1 MTKPWESDSC
11 EQLRSHFAF
20 YAVPVAA
27 MLWCGVPPE
36 DVESELKN
44 ASPHPSI
51 RGVWSH
57 AYIRCLEPR
66 CRVIHDA
73 IDSGTLPCS
82 RENGK
87 TIVYGE
93 RVAVER
99 RHVSRDNL
107 KDWIARQFPADKPAF
122 LFDEI
127 ERSTHTSINADSFR
141 ALQADLKAKNTRLER
156 ATEVYRSLKQEK
168 DALEIERNSLRATAE
183 KLAVPGE
190 RAEATY
196 LTIIG
201 ALLELARNP
210 RPGRDSDAAMIRE
223 LIENYSDKPGIAKS
237 TLEAKFAEA
246 RRRLNS
252 T

>member
-1 MTKPWESDSC
+1 MTNAWESDNC
-11 EQLRSHFAF
+11 EQLRSHFAY
-20 YAVPVAA
+20 YAVPQAA

-36 DVESELKN
+36 DVDSEFKN
-44 ASPHPSI
+44 ATPHPAI

-57 AYIRCLEPR
+57 PYIRCLEPR
-66 CRVIHDA
+66 CRVIQDA
-73 IDSGTLPCS
+73 INSGALPCS

-87 TIVYGE
+87 PVAASD

-99 RHVSRDNL
+99 RHVSRDDL
-107 KDWIARQFPADKPAF
+107 KDWIAHQFPADKPAF

-141 ALQADLKAKNTRLER
+141 ALQADLNARNARLEK
-156 ATEVYRSLKQEK
+156 ATEVYRKLKQEK
-168 DALEIERNSLRATAE
+168 DALESERDSLRAMVDKIA
-183 KLAVPGE
+183 APGD
-190 RAEATY
+190 RAEAPY

-201 ALLELARNP
+201 AMLELVRSP
-210 RPGRDSDAAMIRE
+210 RAGRDSDAAVIRE
-223 LIENYSDKPGIAKS
+223 LIENYSDKPGISKT
-237 TLEAKFAEA
+237 TLEARFADA

>member
-1 MTKPWESDSC
+1 MTKPWESDNC
-11 EQLRSHFAF
+11 EQLRSHFAY

-36 DVESELKN
+36 DVESELNN
-44 ASPHPSI
+44 AAAHPAT

-57 AYIRCLEPR
+57 PYIRCLEPR

-73 IDSGTLPCS
+73 IDSGILPCS
-82 RENGK
+82 RENGR
-87 TIVYGE
+87 TVALGE
-93 RVAVER
+93 HVAAER
-99 RHVSRDNL
+99 RHVSRDDL
-107 KDWIARQFPADKPAF
+107 KEWIARQFPADKPAF

-127 ERSTHTSINADSFR
+127 ERSTHTAINAESFR
-141 ALQADLKAKNTRLER
+141 ALQADRDALKARIEK
-156 ATEVYRSLKQEK
+156 ATEVYRSLKQAK
-168 DALEIERNSLRATAE
+168 DSVELERDSLRAMVDKMAT
-183 KLAVPGE
+183 PGE

-201 ALLELARNP
+201 ALLELVRSP
-210 RPGRDSDAAMIRE
+210 RQGRDSDAAVIRE
-223 LIENYSDKPGIAKS
+223 LIENYSDKPGISKT
-237 TLEAKFAEA
+237 TLEGKFADA